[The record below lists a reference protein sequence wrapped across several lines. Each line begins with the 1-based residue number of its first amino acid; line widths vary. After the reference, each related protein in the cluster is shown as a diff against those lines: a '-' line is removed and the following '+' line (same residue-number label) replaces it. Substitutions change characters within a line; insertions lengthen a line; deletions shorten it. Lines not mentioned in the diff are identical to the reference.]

1 MLILLDFTDEVP
13 IYQQIRNQIVMGIA
27 DGRLVPGEKL
37 PTIRSLA
44 NESGI
49 NMMTVN
55 KAYSLLKQEGYIQT
69 DRRSGVVVSGTIK
82 KSGIISDKSIQSLK
96 LLISEAK
103 LNGVS
108 EQGFLTL
115 CSQIYNE
122 AKEVKE
128 CQQQQR

>member
-1 MLILLDFTDEVP
+1 MLILLDFTDDVP
-13 IYQQIRNQIVMGIA
+13 IYLQIRNQIVMGIA
-27 DGRLVPGEKL
+27 DGKLVPGEKL

-55 KAYSLLKQEGYIQT
+55 KAYTLLKQEGYIRT
-69 DRRSGVVVSGTIK
+69 DRRSGVVVSGTIT
-82 KSGIISDKSIQSLK
+82 KSGIISEKSIQNLK

-108 EQGFLTL
+108 EKDFTRL

-122 AKEVKE
+122 PKEVGE
-128 CQQQQR
+128 